1 MCQSNST
8 ANWPATVQLSFEFKR
23 KRCWFSRH
31 LRRNSEIWHDN
42 WSFDQNGVM
51 FRAMRRASG
60 WIAKKSA
67 ASLNPSQVET
77 TLVQL
82 SEQWPASVPPLADVV
97 EQFPLGDT
105 ALLHLLAVSSSCA
118 TRLTRN
124 PETLLWLC
132 QTEVSL
138 APRGCAEMLSEL
150 HALAGDSVATQ
161 DFASLR
167 FWKGREMTRVA
178 LRELANVAP
187 LEETTGE
194 LSQIAE
200 ICVRHVFE
208 HWNTELR
215 KRHGSPMA
223 EFVILALGKLG
234 GGELNHSSEVDL
246 LFVYGEEGQLTTH
259 ISYHEFFNRL
269 GKRIL
274 ETFSTPHPAG
284 SLFRVDLRL
293 RPEGSAGPLARSLE
307 SMENYYAGFGET
319 WERLALIK
327 ARGIAG
333 SRELAY
339 EFLRQ
344 HQPFIYPNSPTP
356 DLLDEIANIKRRIER
371 DVVGHDELE
380 RDVKLGRGG
389 IREIEFVVQALQLIH
404 GAHHAFLQEAST
416 LKALRGL
423 RQLDLLPRD
432 EVLTL
437 DKAYRFLRRVE
448 HRLQIEAEQQ
458 THTVPREPEALRRL
472 ALSLRFSSGK
482 RFTVAL
488 QEKMRTVR
496 SIFERVISGTHAEP
510 AKIDLEIFSNQKRA
524 VKALADLAQGPASF
538 HIAPRTR
545 QIFRKLRPVL
555 LEWLAKAADPDATL
569 NQLVR
574 FVEAYSLRSLLFELL
589 VTNPRL
595 LELLVKTF
603 DASRF
608 ASELLIRRPQLLE
621 DITRDPT
628 FHEPRS
634 MAENLRRID
643 SLGAD
648 ASNLDPIRAYRQR
661 QLLRIVLREVLGL
674 SSPAATF
681 TELSDVAEACL
692 LYMARLLGNEPLTI
706 IALGKFGGC
715 EISYGADLDVL
726 FVGDDT
732 RAAQNLVIAMAQPTA
747 EGNIWAL
754 DARLRP
760 EGEKGP
766 LVCSL
771 ETYQSYYA
779 NRAQLWELQA
789 LTRARAVS
797 GPLQNEFM
805 EIAKRAWRRAS
816 QDADLPIRIDGMLER
831 IRRERGSGS
840 DFLDFKTGI
849 GGIIEGE
856 FLVQALQMR
865 ESIWEP
871 TWERIV
877 DRLCERRRLTDS
889 ETANLKGAYSFLR
902 RCESVLRRFD
912 NKSISEFLSDP
923 NEQRKLAIR
932 LGHHDLD
939 AFREKYVDARETINA
954 LYNLR
959 VKNASA

>member
-1 MCQSNST
+1 MARSDHWT
-8 ANWPATVQLSFEFKR
+8 REKA
-23 KRCWFSRH
+23 
-31 LRRNSEIWHDN
+31 
-42 WSFDQNGVM
+42 
-51 FRAMRRASG
+51 
-60 WIAKKSA
+60 A
-67 ASLNPSQVET
+67 ASINPAQVET
-77 TLVQL
+77 ALIHL
-82 SEQWPASVPPLADVV
+82 SEHWPETAQSLIDVV
-97 EQFPLGDT
+97 EQFPLGEA
-105 ALLHLLAVSSSCA
+105 ALIHLLAVSSICA
-118 TRLTRN
+118 ARLTHD
-124 PETLLWLC
+124 PDSLLWLC
-132 QTEVSL
+132 QPQVCG
-138 APRGCAEMLSEL
+138 APRGYAEMLGYL
-150 HALAGDSVATQ
+150 HRSAGNSIADQGFSA
-161 DFASLR
+161 LR
-167 FWKGREMTRVA
+167 FWKGREMTRIAV
-178 LRELANVAP
+178 RELANVAS

-194 LSQIAE
+194 LSQVAE
-200 ICVRHVFE
+200 ICIRNVFE
-208 HWNTELR
+208 HWNMELR
-215 KRHGSPMA
+215 QQYGSPKA
-223 EFVILALGKLG
+223 EFAILALGKLG
-234 GGELNHSSEVDL
+234 GGELNHSSDVDL
-246 LFVYGEEGQLTTH
+246 LFLYSEEGQLTTH

-274 ETFSTPHPAG
+274 ETFSVQHPAG

-327 ARGIAG
+327 ARGIGG

-344 HQPFIYPNSPTP
+344 HQPFIYPRSPTP

-371 DVVGHDELE
+371 DVVGPDKLE
-380 RDVKLGRGG
+380 RDVKLGTGG

-437 DKAYRFLRRVE
+437 DKAYRFLRGVE

-458 THTVPREPEALRRL
+458 THTVPREQEALRRL
-472 ALSLRFSSGK
+472 ALSLRFSSGE

-524 VKALADLAQGPASF
+524 AKPLADLAQGPASF

-574 FVEAYSLRSLLFELL
+574 FVEAYGLRSLLFELL

-692 LYMARLLGNEPLTI
+692 LYMARLLGNEQLTI
-706 IALGKFGGC
+706 IALGKFGGRD
-715 EISYGADLDVL
+715 ISYGADLDVL

-779 NRAQLWELQA
+779 NRAQPWELQA

-797 GPLQNEFM
+797 GPLQNEFTK
-805 EIAKRAWRRAS
+805 IAKRAWRRAS
-816 QDADLPIRIDGMLER
+816 QDADLSIRIDSMLER

-840 DFLDFKTGI
+840 DFLDFKTGT

-865 ESIWEP
+865 ADIWEP
-871 TWERIV
+871 NWAGAL
-877 DRLCERRRLTDS
+877 DRLGETRRMTDS
-889 ETANLKGAYSFLR
+889 DAGKLKGAYTFLR

-912 NKSISEFLSDP
+912 NKSISAFPSDP

-939 AFREKYVDARETINA
+939 GFREKYVDARETIHA

-959 VKNASA
+959 VKDASA

>member
-1 MCQSNST
+1 MM
-8 ANWPATVQLSFEFKR
+8 
-23 KRCWFSRH
+23 
-31 LRRNSEIWHDN
+31 LRPMDRGD
-42 WSFDQNGVM
+42 
-51 FRAMRRASG
+51 R
-60 WIAKKSA
+60 WIREKAA
-67 ASLNPSQVET
+67 ASLDPPQVET

-82 SEQWPASVPPLADVV
+82 GEKWPANAVPLVDVV
-97 EQFPLGDT
+97 EQFPLGET
-105 ALLHLLAVSSSCA
+105 ALVHLLAVSSICA
-118 TRLTRN
+118 ARLRRN
-124 PETLLWLC
+124 PETLLWLH
-132 QTEVSL
+132 QPEVCL
-138 APRGCAEMLSEL
+138 ASHGYAEMLNEL
-150 HALAGDSVATQ
+150 RTLAGDSISAEN
-161 DFASLR
+161 FGALR

-187 LEETTGE
+187 LEETTAE

-200 ICVRHVFE
+200 ICIRRVFE
-208 HWNTELR
+208 HWNAEFR
-215 KRHGSPMA
+215 ERYGSPKA
-223 EFVILALGKLG
+223 EFAILALGKLG
-234 GGELNHSSEVDL
+234 SGELNHSSDVDL
-246 LFVYGEEGQLTTH
+246 LFLYSDEGQLSPH
-259 ISYHEFFNRL
+259 LSYHEFFNRL
-269 GKRIL
+269 AKKIL
-274 ETFSTPHPAG
+274 ETFSIPHPEG

-327 ARGIAG
+327 ARGIGG

-344 HQPFIYPNSPTP
+344 HQPFIYPKSPTP

-404 GAHHAFLQEAST
+404 GARHAFLQEAST

-423 RQLDLLPRD
+423 RQLDLLPRH

-458 THTVPREPEALRRL
+458 THTVPREPEALRRI
-472 ALSLRFSSGK
+472 ALSLRFSSGE
-482 RFTVAL
+482 RFTLAL
-488 QEKMRTVR
+488 QEKMRSVR
-496 SIFERVISGTHAEP
+496 SIFERVISKTHEEP
-510 AKIDLEIFSNQKRA
+510 VKIDLEIFSNQKRA
-524 VKALADLAQGPASF
+524 AKALADLAQGPASF

-574 FVEAYSLRSLLFELL
+574 FVEAYGLRSLLFELL

-595 LELLVKTF
+595 LELLVKIF

-608 ASELLIRRPQLLE
+608 ATELLIRRPHLLE
-621 DITRDPT
+621 EITRREQLDRPT
-628 FHEPRS
+628 ALEEH
-634 MAENLRRID
+634 LRRLA
-643 SLGAD
+643 SLD
-648 ASNLDPIRAYRQR
+648 LSPVDLDPVRAYRQT
-661 QLLRIVLREVLGL
+661 QLLRILLRDVLGL
-674 SSPAATF
+674 ANLSESQADLSS
-681 TELSDVAEACL
+681 LAEACL
-692 LYMARLLGNEPLTI
+692 IFMAKLLGSEQLTI
-706 IALGKFGGC
+706 IALGKFGGR
-715 EISYGADLDVL
+715 EISYGADLDIL
-726 FVGDDT
+726 FVGEDI
-732 RAAQNLVIAMAQPTA
+732 RSAQNLVVTMAQPSA

-771 ETYQSYYA
+771 EAYQSYYA
-779 NRAQLWELQA
+779 GRAQPWELQA
-789 LTRARAVS
+789 LTRARAVT
-797 GPLQNEFM
+797 GPLQSEFIEM
-805 EIAKRAWRRAS
+805 AKRVWR
-816 QDADLPIRIDGMLER
+816 DAGQHVDLRFRIDDMLKR

-871 TWERIV
+871 SWERAV
-877 DRLCERRRLTDS
+877 NRLCESGRLTDS
-889 ETANLKGAYSFLR
+889 ETANLKDAYSFLR
-902 RCESVLRRFD
+902 RCESVLRRYD
-912 NKSISEFLSDP
+912 NKTVSALSSDP
-923 NEQRKLAIR
+923 DEQRKAAIR
-932 LGHHDLD
+932 LGYEEFDVFRERYLD
-939 AFREKYVDARETINA
+939 ARQAINV
-954 LYNLR
+954 LYNRL
-959 VKNASA
+959 VGDATD

>member
-1 MCQSNST
+1 MARSDHWT
-8 ANWPATVQLSFEFKR
+8 REKA
-23 KRCWFSRH
+23 
-31 LRRNSEIWHDN
+31 
-42 WSFDQNGVM
+42 
-51 FRAMRRASG
+51 
-60 WIAKKSA
+60 A
-67 ASLNPSQVET
+67 ASINPAQVET
-77 TLVQL
+77 ALIHL
-82 SEQWPASVPPLADVV
+82 SEHWPETAQSLIDVV
-97 EQFPLGDT
+97 EQFPLGEA
-105 ALLHLLAVSSSCA
+105 ALIHLLAVSSICA
-118 TRLTRN
+118 ARLTHD
-124 PETLLWLC
+124 PDSLLWLC
-132 QTEVSL
+132 QPQVCG
-138 APRGCAEMLSEL
+138 APRGYAEMLGYL
-150 HALAGDSVATQ
+150 HRSAGNSIADQGFSA
-161 DFASLR
+161 LR
-167 FWKGREMTRVA
+167 FWKGREMTRIAV
-178 LRELANVAP
+178 RELANVAS

-194 LSQIAE
+194 LSQVAE
-200 ICVRHVFE
+200 ICIRNVFE

-215 KRHGSPMA
+215 QQYGSPKA
-223 EFVILALGKLG
+223 EFAILALGKLG
-234 GGELNHSSEVDL
+234 GGELNHSSDVDL
-246 LFVYGEEGQLTTH
+246 LFLYSEEGQLTTH

-274 ETFSTPHPAG
+274 ETFSTQHPAG

-293 RPEGSAGPLARSLE
+293 RPEGSPGPLARSLE

-327 ARGIAG
+327 ARGIGG

-344 HQPFIYPNSPTP
+344 HQPFIYPRSPTP

-371 DVVGHDELE
+371 DVVGHEQLE

-404 GAHHAFLQEAST
+404 GAHNAFLQEPSM
-416 LKALRGL
+416 LKALRAL

-432 EVLTL
+432 EVLAL

-458 THTVPREPEALRRL
+458 SHTVPQEPEALRRL
-472 ALSLRFSSGK
+472 ALSLRLSSGE
-482 RFTVAL
+482 RFTASL
-488 QEKMRTVR
+488 HERMNSVR
-496 SIFERVISGTHAEP
+496 SIFERVISKPRAEP
-510 AKIDLEIFSNQKRA
+510 AKIDLDIFSDQKRA
-524 VKALADLAQGPASF
+524 AKALADLAQGPTGF

-569 NQLVR
+569 NQFVR
-574 FVEAYSLRSLLFELL
+574 FVEAYGLRSLLFELL

-661 QLLRIVLREVLGL
+661 QLLRIILREVLGL

-692 LYMARLLGNEPLTI
+692 LYMARLLGNEQLTI
-706 IALGKFGGC
+706 IALGKFGGR

-726 FVGDDT
+726 CVGDDT

-766 LVCSL
+766 IVCSL
-771 ETYQSYYA
+771 ETYKSYYP
-779 NRAQLWELQA
+779 NRAQPWELQA

-797 GPLQNEFM
+797 GPLQNEFT

-816 QDADLPIRIDGMLER
+816 QDVDLPIRIDSMLER

-840 DFLDFKTGI
+840 DFLDFKTGT

-865 ESIWEP
+865 ADIWEP
-871 TWERIV
+871 NWAGAL
-877 DRLCERRRLTDS
+877 DRLCETRRMTDS
-889 ETANLKGAYSFLR
+889 EAVKLKGAYTFLR
-902 RCESVLRRFD
+902 RCDYVLRRYD
-912 NKSISEFLSDP
+912 NQTVSALLKHS

-932 LGHHDLD
+932 LCQ
-939 AFREKYVDARETINA
+939 
-954 LYNLR
+954 
-959 VKNASA
+959 